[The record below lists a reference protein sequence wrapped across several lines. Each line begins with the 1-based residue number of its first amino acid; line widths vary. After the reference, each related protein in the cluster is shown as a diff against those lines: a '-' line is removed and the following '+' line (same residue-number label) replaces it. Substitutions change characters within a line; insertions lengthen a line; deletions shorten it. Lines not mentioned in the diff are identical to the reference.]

1 MLKKAV
7 KAVNLQ
13 SYKLNHQ
20 SIATMAIET
29 IDRLK
34 EYSEVEYTIHFQKST
49 TKEIRKRIKEF
60 EIFLNGLNFKTTLIW
75 YEDKVRVQ
83 VEF

>member
-13 SYKLNHQ
+13 SNKLNHQ
-20 SIATMAIET
+20 SIPTMAIET
-29 IDRLK
+29 IDHLK
-34 EYSEVEYTIHFQKST
+34 KYSEVEYTIHFGIS
-49 TKEIRKRIKEF
+49 TKETRNRVKEF
-60 EIFLNGLNFKTTLIW
+60 QIFLNELNFETTIIW

-83 VEF
+83 VNF